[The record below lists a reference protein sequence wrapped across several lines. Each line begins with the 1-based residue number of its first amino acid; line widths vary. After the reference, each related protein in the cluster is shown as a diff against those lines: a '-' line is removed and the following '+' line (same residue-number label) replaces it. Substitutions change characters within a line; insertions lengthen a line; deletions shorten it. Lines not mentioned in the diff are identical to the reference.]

1 MATALFIKTEDVL
14 RNSIMDGNIDV
25 DKYIQFIKLAQE
37 IDIQNITGTSLY
49 NKFSTLITSGEIDD
63 AVNAKYK
70 TLLNEYVAP
79 MLIWYSQVAIIP
91 FIAYQIRNGG
101 IFKHTS
107 ETAET
112 VSRNEV
118 DFLVEKARTNA
129 EWYKRRFQSY
139 MDFNQ
144 SNFPEFYNNTND
156 EISPSSE
163 ETFNGWVL

>member
-49 NKFSTLITSGEIDD
+49 NKFSTLISSGTIDD
-63 AVNAKYK
+63 AANANYK

-91 FIAYQIRNGG
+91 FIAYQIRNGL
-101 IFKHTS
+101 I
-107 ETAET
+107 
-112 VSRNEV
+112 
-118 DFLVEKARTNA
+118 
-129 EWYKRRFQSY
+129 
-139 MDFNQ
+139 
-144 SNFPEFYNNTND
+144 
-156 EISPSSE
+156 
-163 ETFNGWVL
+163 

>member
-1 MATALFIKTEDVL
+1 
-14 RNSIMDGNIDV
+14 
-25 DKYIQFIKLAQE
+25 
-37 IDIQNITGTSLY
+37 
-49 NKFSTLITSGEIDD
+49 
-63 AVNAKYK
+63 
-70 TLLNEYVAP
+70 

-144 SNFPEFYNNTND
+144 SNFPNFIITPMTKLAPQVRRLLMVGYY
-156 EISPSSE
+156 EI
-163 ETFNGWVL
+163 